1 MPCILDWVRISDESR
16 CQLASIRLGR
26 NSSRGEPSHK
36 VAGAKKVL
44 LRICVVIP
52 FLVTGNGIEGEA
64 AQSKLSVNVCDRG
77 RPSPQARPIP
87 VAGAKKDLNR
97 KKFGLGL
104 FAFAT

>member
-1 MPCILDWVRISDESR
+1 MG
-16 CQLASIRLGR
+16 SI
-26 NSSRGEPSHK
+26 P

-87 VAGAKKDLNR
+87 VAGAKNAIAT
-97 KKFGLGL
+97 F
-104 FAFAT
+104 FVAMAFFSSSR